1 MIHVCLPAW
10 MDECARLLFAE
21 FKSYQARPS
30 NSPVSHWLPRARR
43 SSFRASGSPRV
54 FAAPEPQ
61 VGAASAGGGA
71 WTPAPVARDSPAGR
85 AGRVKS
91 TRRRERAARAAGRE
105 GSTALRRPRVP
116 SRRTSGEA
124 GAGTRKGAPGGVAAT
139 SASTCP
145 GVRGGG
151 GVPRCTR
158 PGRRRRPSVQ
168 VCAPAAGR
176 RSPQLS
182 VSQRGRSCALAR
194 GPRGHVPGGQ
204 VRRPQTCA
212 PQPGRPGLRAARAL
226 AQVSAAPGR
235 RREGQPPPGSAEASP
250 GRAAARA
257 CAGGAGACPEGDALR
272 SRGLAAGVGAR
283 ARPASSPPPANT
295 TFYRGDNR
303 LSEDVP

>member
-85 AGRVKS
+85 AGRAKS

-151 GVPRCTR
+151 GSL
-158 PGRRRRPSVQ
+158 G
-168 VCAPAAGR
+168 
-176 RSPQLS
+176 
-182 VSQRGRSCALAR
+182 AR
-194 GPRGHVPGGQ
+194 
-204 VRRPQTCA
+204 
-212 PQPGRPGLRAARAL
+212 
-226 AQVSAAPGR
+226 
-235 RREGQPPPGSAEASP
+235 
-250 GRAAARA
+250 GRAAAAAPQCRFA
-257 CAGGAGACPEGDALR
+257 RPQLAGGPLSSRFPSADGAAPSRAAPVGMFQAGRSGVPRPAPRSLDDLDSVQRVLLHRSVLRRGGDARGSRLR
-272 SRGLAAGVGAR
+272 GPPKPPRGAPRRALAREGRGPAPSAMLCVRGVSPLASGPGR
-283 ARPASSPPPANT
+283 GRLPRPLQQTPPSTEAT
-295 TFYRGDNR
+295 TD
-303 LSEDVP
+303 